1 MNLKELIDY
10 DTEDYQD
17 DAEVFWDIVD
27 FGFEEVT
34 EAEYGGK
41 RRWTTPFSQVFKRV
55 ADETYWRFSWQ
66 EGNTEYQEVDFDLDI
81 EQVYPKQVTKT
92 IYVTKQ

>member
-10 DTEDYQD
+10 DEDEYNDEWAFFSIQS
-17 DAEVFWDIVD
+17 
-27 FGFEEVT
+27 FGFEPETVK
-34 EAEYGGK
+34 EINDIG
-41 RRWTTPFSQVFKRV
+41 RWTTSVSKVYKRV

-66 EGNTEYQEVDFDLDI
+66 EGNTECQEVDFDLDI

-92 IYVTKQ
+92 IYTSKQ